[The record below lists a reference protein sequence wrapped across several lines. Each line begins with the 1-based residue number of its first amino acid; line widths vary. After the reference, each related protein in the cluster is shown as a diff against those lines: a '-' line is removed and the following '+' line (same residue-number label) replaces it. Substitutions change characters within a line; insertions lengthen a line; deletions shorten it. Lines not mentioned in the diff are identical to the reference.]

1 MTFFLLPCG
10 EEKLKSRR
18 GRGSMQRGNEK
29 EEVRRR
35 SGSFSKLEK
44 KKERYLLKKGKKWCS
59 KESIGTRTT
68 PLHSIYRTSSSSPA
82 IP

>member
-18 GRGSMQRGNEK
+18 GRGSMERGNEK

-44 KKERYLLKKGKKWCS
+44 KRK
-59 KESIGTRTT
+59 
-68 PLHSIYRTSSSSPA
+68 
-82 IP
+82 IPFEKREKMVQ

>member
-44 KKERYLLKKGKKWCS
+44 KKKD
-59 KESIGTRTT
+59 TF
-68 PLHSIYRTSSSSPA
+68 
-82 IP
+82 

>member
-44 KKERYLLKKGKKWCS
+44 KRK
-59 KESIGTRTT
+59 
-68 PLHSIYRTSSSSPA
+68 
-82 IP
+82 IPFEKREKMVQ